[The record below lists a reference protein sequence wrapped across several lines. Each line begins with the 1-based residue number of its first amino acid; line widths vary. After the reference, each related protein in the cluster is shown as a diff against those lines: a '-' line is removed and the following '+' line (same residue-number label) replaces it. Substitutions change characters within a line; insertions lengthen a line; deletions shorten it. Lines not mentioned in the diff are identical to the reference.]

1 MAFSYPYFL
10 TLQIYENII
19 SFLMNYYTSSKKNEC
34 VFLLNKSFNYVKLGE
49 LEINLYFSPSQVQLG
64 KEDFL

>member
-19 SFLMNYYTSSKKNEC
+19 SFLMNYYTSE
-34 VFLLNKSFNYVKLGE
+34 FAHLLH
-49 LEINLYFSPSQVQLG
+49 LG
-64 KEDFL
+64 KPKCFIEIAKIE